1 MTFVDGLDNAVLS
14 EQIVEYGSAA
24 AAPEAP
30 EHEGYTFTG
39 WDNEFE
45 SVEGNM
51 TITAEYVRN
60 EYTVTFL
67 DWNGAALGT
76 VPVLH
81 GENADLI
88 PDPERT
94 GYTFIGWDA
103 DLDNITSDV
112 TTTALYEINY
122 YLVAFVD
129 WDGSVI
135 SRQLVAYGQAAEL
148 PEEPE
153 REYYNFIGWSAD
165 TSCITEET
173 IVVAQYSIAIA
184 IGDVNTDGSVNIA
197 DALIALRIAMGLEIP
212 SEIQL
217 IAADINEDM
226 CVNAVDAQ
234 LILRVIIAG

>member
-1 MTFVDGLDNAVLS
+1 M
-14 EQIVEYGSAA
+14 
-24 AAPEAP
+24 
-30 EHEGYTFTG
+30 
-39 WDNEFE
+39 
-45 SVEGNM
+45 
-51 TITAEYVRN
+51 
-60 EYTVTFL
+60 
-67 DWNGAALGT
+67 
-76 VPVLH
+76 
-81 GENADLI
+81 
-88 PDPERT
+88 
-94 GYTFIGWDA
+94 
-103 DLDNITSDV
+103 
-112 TTTALYEINY
+112 
-122 YLVAFVD
+122 
-129 WDGSVI
+129 I

-148 PEEPE
+148 PEEPQ